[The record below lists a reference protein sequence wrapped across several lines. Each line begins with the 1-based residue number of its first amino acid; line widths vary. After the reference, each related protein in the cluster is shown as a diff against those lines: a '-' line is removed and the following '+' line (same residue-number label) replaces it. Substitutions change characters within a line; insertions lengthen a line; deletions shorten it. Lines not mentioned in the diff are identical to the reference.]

1 MFHSPLG
8 RVDMDIKK
16 TRSGKEPDLADLA
29 ETVAQNVDLAAVP
42 ATENLAETSSYFVE
56 SIEQARQRADELAR
70 ETARRSGLAQK
81 ELDELSN
88 SAAHVTAFR
97 ASGEF
102 RRLKERV
109 CNAER
114 NVVIERDRYARLL
127 SRYTSLSERQTED
140 VKRIQ
145 CMERALSEYQ
155 EINEI
160 LARQLEQQGRTL
172 ERLVMSM
179 RRARDELSQNE
190 RSDDEGERDV
200 AASEQY
206 VDWSRQQLQSAVH
219 EASQVLE
226 DFNEVWN
233 DSSELAQ
240 KTFPLIRTDS
250 V

>member
-1 MFHSPLG
+1 
-8 RVDMDIKK
+8 MDIKK
-16 TRSGKEPDLADLA
+16 TPSGEEPDPADLV
-29 ETVAQNVDLAAVP
+29 ETVVQNVDIPDVP
-42 ATENLAETSSYFVE
+42 STGNLAETSSYFVE

-88 SAAHVTAFR
+88 NSAHVTAFR

-145 CMERALSEYQ
+145 CLERALSEYQ

-160 LARQLEQQGRTL
+160 LARQLEQQGGTL

-179 RRARDELSQNE
+179 RRARDELSQSESSN
-190 RSDDEGERDV
+190 DDGDDDMT
-200 AASEQY
+200 ASEQY

-233 DSSELAQ
+233 DPSELAQ
-240 KTFPLIRTDS
+240 KTLPMNRRDP

>member
-1 MFHSPLG
+1 
-8 RVDMDIKK
+8 MDIRK
-16 TRSGKEPDLADLA
+16 TLSGEGLDPADHA
-29 ETVAQNVDLAAVP
+29 ETVTQQRDLP
-42 ATENLAETSSYFVE
+42 SGSSSESLAETSRYFVE
-56 SIEQARQRADELAR
+56 SIEQARQRADKLSQ
-70 ETARRSGLAQK
+70 ETSRRSSLAQK

-88 SAAHVTAFR
+88 NSAHVTAFR

-127 SRYTSLSERQTED
+127 SRYTAQTERQTED

-145 CMERALSEYQ
+145 CLQRALSEYQ
-155 EINEI
+155 EINEM
-160 LARQLEQQGRTL
+160 LARQLEQQGSTL

-179 RRARDELSQNE
+179 RRARDELSGGE
-190 RSDDEGERDV
+190 RSGQDEDHDV
-200 AASEQY
+200 VASSEY
-206 VDWSRQQLQSAVH
+206 VDWSRQQLQSAVQ

-226 DFNEVWN
+226 DFDDVWS

-240 KTFPLIRTDS
+240 QTFPMIKSDP
-250 V
+250 